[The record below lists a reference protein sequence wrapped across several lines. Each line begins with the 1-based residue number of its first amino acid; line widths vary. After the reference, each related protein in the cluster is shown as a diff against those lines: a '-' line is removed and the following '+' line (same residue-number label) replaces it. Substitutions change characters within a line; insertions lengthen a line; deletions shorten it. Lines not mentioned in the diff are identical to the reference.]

1 MLFNSYAFIFAF
13 LPISLLGFHWLGRYR
28 GTSYACGWLVL
39 CSLFFYGWW
48 NPKYVGLMLASIL
61 FNYVIGGWLAQ
72 AAWQSKKR
80 TILVLGI
87 VADLALLA
95 YFKYANF
102 FISTINAT
110 ADTSFNLHN
119 IILPLGISFFTFTQI
134 AFLVDVYRGIATE
147 RNFISYCLFVS
158 YFPHLIA
165 GPVLHHKEMMPQFS
179 RRTNFDLDYRYLSVG
194 TTIFVIG
201 LFKKTVIAD
210 GIAKYAGPVFNA
222 AANGA
227 EISFF
232 EAWGGALSY
241 TLQLYFDFSGYSDMA
256 VGLSFM
262 FGIKLPMNFFSPYKA
277 RNIIEFWRRWH
288 MTLSRFLR
296 DYLYIP
302 LGGNRQ
308 GEFNRYKNLFITM
321 VLGGLWHGAAW
332 TFVFWGAFHGALL
345 AICHLWKS
353 LVGDYKSAPRFK
365 ALMAPIAYTLTFVA
379 VVVGWVF
386 FRAESFDAA
395 LAILRGMTGM
405 AGFYLEPDETK
416 FHDALTL
423 LGMPVEYSVH
433 AARYVEKATLH
444 WIMVCM
450 VLIWVMPNA
459 YQLMSAETPV
469 LDESGLL
476 AESKGSRLQWYA
488 GKKWLAATILLALV
502 AVLSLNNVSEFLYFQ
517 F

>member
-1 MLFNSYAFIFAF
+1 MLFNSYAFIFLF
-13 LPISLLGFHWLGRYR
+13 LPVALVGFHWLGRQR
-28 GTSYACGWLVL
+28 GPAYACGWLTL
-39 CSLFFYGWW
+39 CSFFFYGSW
-48 NPKYVGLMLASIL
+48 NPVYMGLMFASIV
-61 FNYVIGGWLAQ
+61 FNYGCGGALSRTTDTQKKLA
-72 AAWQSKKR
+72 
-80 TILVLGI
+80 VLCFGI
-87 VADLALLA
+87 TADLLLLF

-102 FISTINAT
+102 FISSLNA
-110 ADTSFNLHN
+110 AAHTSFNLHN

-147 RNFISYCLFVS
+147 QNFIRYCLFVS

-179 RRTNFDLDYRYLSVG
+179 QRSNFELDYRLLSVG
-194 TTIFVIG
+194 VTIFVIG
-201 LFKKTVIAD
+201 LFKKQVVAD
-210 GIAKYAGPVFNA
+210 GIAVYAGPVFNA
-222 AANGA
+222 AATGTSLN
-227 EISFF
+227 FF

-262 FGIKLPMNFFSPYKA
+262 LGIRLPMNFFSPYKS

-302 LGGNRQ
+302 LGGNRD
-308 GEFNRYKNLFITM
+308 GEINRYRNLLTTM

-332 TFVFWGAFHGALL
+332 TFVIWGAFHGILL

-353 LVGDYKSAPRFK
+353 LVNDYKTYPRLKNIITPF
-365 ALMAPIAYTLTFVA
+365 AYTITFLM

-386 FRAESFDAA
+386 FRADSFQSAMIV
-395 LAILRGMTGM
+395 LKGM
-405 AGFYLEPDETK
+405 AGMSGFYLEPDETR
-416 FHDALTL
+416 FHNALSL
-423 LGMPVEYSVH
+423 LGLPVEYSVH

-444 WIMVCM
+444 WIMVCLL
-450 VLIWVMPNA
+450 LIWVMPNT
-459 YQLMSAETPV
+459 YQIMNAENPV
-469 LDESGLL
+469 LDESRLL
-476 AESKGSRLQWYA
+476 DESRTTRWQWSASR
-488 GKKWLAATILLALV
+488 KWLATTMVLAL
-502 AVLSLNNVSEFLYFQ
+502 AAILGLNTVSEFLYFQ